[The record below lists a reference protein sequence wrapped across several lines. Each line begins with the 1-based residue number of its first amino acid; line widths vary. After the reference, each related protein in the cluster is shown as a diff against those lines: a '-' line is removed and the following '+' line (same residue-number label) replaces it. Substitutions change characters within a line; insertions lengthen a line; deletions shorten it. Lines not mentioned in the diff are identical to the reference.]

1 MFSYVY
7 ILQSQKDGSL
17 YIGSTTDLKRRLK
30 EHNTGKVKSTKNKIS
45 WKLVYY
51 EAYLTEEIA
60 RKREKSLKSHGSL
73 RRQLKDRIRPSLPL
87 PPLN

>member
-17 YIGSTTDLKRRLK
+17 YIGSTTDLKRRME
-30 EHNTGKVKSTKNKIS
+30 EHNAGQVKSTKLKRP
-45 WKLVYY
+45 WQLVYY
-51 EAYLTEEIA
+51 EAYFAEEIA
-60 RKREKSLKSHGSL
+60 RKREKSLKSHGNL
-73 RRQLKDRIRPSLPL
+73 RRQLKDRIRSSLPL

>member
-30 EHNTGKVKSTKNKIS
+30 EHNTGKVKSTKSKTP

-60 RKREKSLKSHGSL
+60 RKREKSLKNHGNL
-73 RRQLKDRIRPSLPL
+73 RRQLKDRIRSSLPL